1 MGSFKLSSLL
11 SPSTEENALQAR
23 LERLTSPRTFEL
35 LEGEEMSTSSFVR
48 SISHIVI
55 SSKPAA
61 EDPGAF
67 RSVRFGTSEQ
77 SQVFPFNAVKTSI
90 YTAYNFLP
98 KNLFKQFT
106 RFSNVYFLVITVL
119 QLLPQVTSSNGVPTM
134 VVPLMFI
141 IVVSGVRDILEDVQ
155 RHRAD
160 AEQNRAQ
167 VRKFTFADG
176 KAGAF
181 HAATC
186 EQLKVGELV
195 RVAENEELPAD
206 IVLVASGSPNGQ
218 CYVMTANLDGESSL
232 KPRFVQPDL
241 CRPPYRDCFSSD
253 GQHVMSQATTLLPGV
268 HIECEPPNRC
278 IDKFK
283 GTLVLTE
290 SRSTSLDISHVLL
303 RGTHLKDTPWV
314 IGVVIYTGD
323 DTRVRQN
330 ASETPIKA
338 SWLSHFIN
346 QITVWIV
353 VVQIIILI
361 IAVAVEAQL
370 VGSPRV
376 QQNPYIPDDIKDSTF
391 VDFVWLFL
399 AYMLLFSN
407 FVPISLQVTIDFT
420 RYFQARAITNDPGMR
435 LTPIRSSLIAT
446 SDAADKKHVVCVQSS
461 ELNEELGLVE
471 HIFTDKT
478 GTLTCNRMSF
488 RSCHVDGETFD
499 FDEKDGSLLAL
510 EQAVDDTILGAADE
524 DAQRPSRRRNTI
536 TLSSFPFKSTPM
548 QRFLLNLAVN
558 NSIWPSAPS
567 AAQAP
572 SKPTKPVAM
581 EYAGPSP
588 DERALVIA
596 AAQAGVELRG
606 RNNTRVMVRVH
617 GKDAEMEILH
627 SFEFTSD
634 RKKSSILCRESSGRI
649 VLMSKGADSVILEA
663 LSESANK
670 PSAVLEAK
678 EQMKTYSANGLRVLC
693 IAEREVSADE
703 FRSWNSRYLALKNNS
718 TRGASEEELAQVISG
733 LERRLVLVGVS
744 AIEDKIQDGVP
755 EALEK
760 FRAAGIKVWMLTGDR
775 ADTATNV
782 AHAVRLVSA
791 EMRLL
796 RLCESTWAEG
806 SKHEAIDFLHRELRK
821 AREEGE
827 VGGAESITS
836 SVLAKS
842 GAARPGLALLIDD
855 KVVEAVTGFGLEKE
869 FLELCMQCESV
880 LCARISPKQK
890 ELIVGMVRSFC
901 PNKVTLSIGDGAN
914 DVPMIQGAHIGVGIA
929 GEEGHQASDASDYS
943 LPAFRFLQRLV
954 LVHGRAMNRRI
965 AVLTLYVFYKN
976 VLLVLPQF
984 FFGAYCLYS
993 GQSTYFDTLLQLF
1006 NIGFTALP
1014 VLVFSV
1020 QDDDI
1025 SARTVLFYPRL
1036 YQDGYHH
1043 VFLNRKRFAYWM
1055 FEAVIGSALI
1065 ILVPA
1070 ELLPLA
1076 PWSGTGRD
1084 NDLWAL
1090 GMAQNL
1096 AVVVLASARL
1106 LIEATS
1112 SSRILVLLAAA
1123 SVLFWWVVT
1132 FAISSMAAF
1141 GREFYGILYV
1151 GAITNALLLTLFCSV
1166 TGLAAAFVRKAWH
1179 VFFAPEPRTI
1189 CRERDQ
1195 MLIDFSKKKSFETI
1209 FPIDQ
1214 EAM

>member
-1 MGSFKLSSLL
+1 MGSFQRSARF
-11 SPSTEENALQAR
+11 SPSTEENSLQTR
-23 LERLTSPRTFEL
+23 LERLTSPRKFEL
-35 LEGEEMSTSSFVR
+35 LEGEDDMSTNSFVS

-55 SSKPAA
+55 ASKPTIE
-61 EDPGAF
+61 EDSTAF
-67 RSVRFGTSEQ
+67 RSVLFGSSEQ
-77 SQVFPFNAVKTSI
+77 SHVFPSNAVKTAI
-90 YTAYNFLP
+90 YTPYNFLP
-98 KNLFKQFT
+98 KNSFKQFT

-134 VVPLMFI
+134 VVPLLFI
-141 IVVSGVRDILEDVQ
+141 IVVSGVRDIMEDVQ

-160 AEQNRAQ
+160 TEQNRAP
-167 VRKFTFADG
+167 VRMFAFVDG
-176 KAGAF
+176 KAGDF
-181 HAATC
+181 NPTTC
-186 EQLKVGELV
+186 QELKVGELV
-195 RVAENEELPAD
+195 RIGENEEVPAD

-218 CYVMTANLDGESSL
+218 CYVMTANLDGEPSL
-232 KPRFVQPDL
+232 KPRFVQPEL
-241 CRPPYRDCFSSD
+241 CRPPYRDCFSND
-253 GQHVMSQATTLLPGV
+253 GKHVTSQATNLLPSV
-268 HIECEPPNRC
+268 RIECEPPNRC

-283 GTLVLTE
+283 GTLVLRET
-290 SRSTSLDISHVLL
+290 RSTSLDISHVLL

-314 IGVVIYTGD
+314 VGIIIYTGD

-353 VVQIIILI
+353 VVQILILI
-361 IAVAVEAQL
+361 VAVVVEAQL
-370 VGSPRV
+370 VGSPSV
-376 QQNPYIPDDIKDSTF
+376 QRNPYIPDDIKDSTF

-420 RYFQARAITNDPGMR
+420 RYFQARAISNDPGMR
-435 LTPIRSSLIAT
+435 LYSSSPSSLTIDHAT
-446 SDAADKKHVVCVQSS
+446 DKKHVVCVQSS

-499 FDEKDGSLLAL
+499 FDEKDGSLLIL
-510 EQAVDDTILGAADE
+510 EQAVNETMLDE
-524 DAQRPSRRRNTI
+524 DAEEKPTRRRNTVS
-536 TLSSFPFKSTPM
+536 LSSFPLRSTPM

-558 NSIWPSAPS
+558 NSIWPSATS
-567 AAQAP
+567 TDQG
-572 SKPTKPVAM
+572 STKSMKPVPM

-606 RNNTRVMVRVH
+606 RSNTRVMVRVT
-617 GKDAEMEILH
+617 GKDAEMEVLH

-634 RKKSSILCRESSGRI
+634 RKKSSILCQESSGRI
-649 VLMSKGADSVILEA
+649 VLMSKGADSVILQA
-663 LSESANK
+663 LSESANR
-670 PSAVLEAK
+670 PSAILQAK
-678 EQMKTYSANGLRVLC
+678 EQMKAYSANGLRVLC
-693 IAEREVSADE
+693 IAEREVSDDE
-703 FRSWNSRYLALKNNS
+703 YRSWNSRYLALKNNS
-718 TRGASEEELAQVISG
+718 TRGASEEEVAQVISE
-733 LERRLVLVGVS
+733 LERRLVFVGVS
-744 AIEDKIQDGVP
+744 AIEDKIQEGVP

-782 AHAVRLVSA
+782 AHAVRLVSSD
-791 EMRLL
+791 MRLL
-796 RLCESTWAEG
+796 RLCEGSWVEG
-806 SKHEAIDFLHRELRK
+806 SKQEALDFLQKELRK
-821 AREEGE
+821 SREEGE
-827 VGGAESITS
+827 VNSIAS

-842 GAARPGLALLIDD
+842 SVSRPGLALLIDD
-855 KVVEAVTGFGLEKE
+855 LVVDAVTDFSIEKE

-880 LCARISPKQK
+880 ICARISPKQK
-890 ELIVGMVRSFC
+890 ELIVAMVRSFC

-943 LPAFRFLQRLV
+943 LPGFRFLQRLV

-1020 QDDDI
+1020 RDDDI
-1025 SARTVLFYPRL
+1025 SARTVLFYPKL
-1036 YQDGYHH
+1036 YQDGYNH

-1055 FEAVIGSALI
+1055 LEAVIGSALI

-1076 PWSGTGRD
+1076 SWSGTGKD

-1096 AVVVLASARL
+1096 AVVVLASSRL
-1106 LIEATS
+1106 LVEATS
-1112 SSRILVLLAAA
+1112 SLRVLLLLSIA

-1132 FAISSMAAF
+1132 YVISNMIAF

-1151 GAITNALLLTLFCSV
+1151 GALTNALLLTLFCCI
-1166 TGLAAAFVRKAWH
+1166 TGLAAAFVPKVWH

-1195 MLIDFSKKKSFETI
+1195 MLVDSSKKKSFETI

-1214 EAM
+1214 ENN

>member
-1 MGSFKLSSLL
+1 
-11 SPSTEENALQAR
+11 
-23 LERLTSPRTFEL
+23 
-35 LEGEEMSTSSFVR
+35 MSTSTNSFVS
-48 SISHIVI
+48 SISHIII
-55 SSKPAA
+55 SSKPTIGD
-61 EDPGAF
+61 EPDVF
-67 RSVRFGTSEQ
+67 RSVLVGSSEQ
-77 SQVFPFNAVKTSI
+77 SQIFPSNAVKTAI
-90 YTAYNFLP
+90 YTPYNFLA

-134 VVPLMFI
+134 VVPLLFI
-141 IVVSGVRDILEDVQ
+141 IVVSGVRDIMEDIQ

-160 AEQNRAQ
+160 AEQNGAQ
-167 VRKFTFADG
+167 VQKFNFVDES

-181 HAATC
+181 HPATC
-186 EQLKVGELV
+186 EELKVGDMV
-195 RVAENEELPAD
+195 RVAENEEIPAD
-206 IVLVASGSPNGQ
+206 MILVASGSPNGQ

-232 KPRFVQPDL
+232 KPRFVHPEL
-241 CRPPYRDCFSSD
+241 CRQAYRDCFSSD
-253 GQHVMSQATTLLPGV
+253 GKQVTTQATTLLSSV

-283 GTLVLTE
+283 GTLVLKET
-290 SRSTSLDISHVLL
+290 RSTSLDISHVLL
-303 RGTHLKDTPWV
+303 RGTHLKDTVWV
-314 IGVVIYTGD
+314 VGVVIYTGD

-346 QITVWIV
+346 QITIWIV
-353 VVQIIILI
+353 IVQIIILI
-361 IAVAVEAQL
+361 VAVVVEAQL
-370 VGSPRV
+370 VGSSRV
-376 QQNPYIPDDIKDSTF
+376 QRNPYIPDDIKDSTF
-391 VDFVWLFL
+391 IDFVWLFL

-420 RYFQARAITNDPGMR
+420 RYFQARAITNDHGMR
-435 LTPIRSSLIAT
+435 LPTSISSLAT
-446 SDAADKKHVVCVQSS
+446 ANQAVDKKHLVCVQSS

-499 FDEKDGSLLAL
+499 FDENDGSLLSL
-510 EQAVDDTILGAADE
+510 EQAVNDTMIGPSDDEIPGKL
-524 DAQRPSRRRNTI
+524 SRRRNT
-536 TLSSFPFKSTPM
+536 TALSSFPMKSTPM

-558 NSIWPSAPS
+558 NSIYPGTSS
-567 AAQAP
+567 NTQM
-572 SKPTKPVAM
+572 SNKLSKPVAM

-596 AAQAGVELRG
+596 AAQAGVELRDRSNIHVG
-606 RNNTRVMVRVH
+606 VRVH
-617 GKDAEMEILH
+617 GIDAKMEVLH
-627 SFEFTSD
+627 FFEFTSD

-663 LSESANK
+663 LNESTNK
-670 PSAVLEAK
+670 PNTVLQAK
-678 EQMKTYSANGLRVLC
+678 DQMKTYSANGLRVLC
-693 IAEREVSADE
+693 IAEREVSAE
-703 FRSWNSRYLALKNNS
+703 EYRSWNSRYLALKS
-718 TRGASEEELAQVISG
+718 RTRGASEEELAQIISE
-733 LERRLVLVGVS
+733 LECRLVLIGVS

-782 AHAVRLVSA
+782 AHAVRLVST

-796 RLCESTWAEG
+796 RLCDSSSSWVEG
-806 SKHEAIDFLHRELRK
+806 SKQEAIDFLRRELRK
-821 AREEGE
+821 ARDEGE
-827 VGGAESITS
+827 MDGGERATN
-836 SVLAKS
+836 SVIVKKS
-842 GAARPGLALLIDD
+842 GVTRSGLALLIDD
-855 KVVEAVTGFGLEKE
+855 TVVEAVTDFGIEKE
-869 FLELCMQCESV
+869 FLKLCMECESV

-890 ELIVGMVRSFC
+890 QLIVGMVRNFC
-901 PNKVTLSIGDGAN
+901 PDKVTLSIGDGAN

-984 FFGAYCLYS
+984 FYGAYCLYS

-1014 VLVFSV
+1014 ILVFSV
-1020 QDDDI
+1020 KDDDI
-1025 SARTVLFYPRL
+1025 SARTVLSYPRL

-1055 FEAVIGSALI
+1055 LEAVVGSALV

-1076 PWSGTGRD
+1076 PWSGTGKD

-1096 AVVVLASARL
+1096 AVVVLANARL

-1112 SSRILVLLAAA
+1112 SSRTQLLVATA

-1132 FAISSMAAF
+1132 YAISSMIAF

-1151 GAITNALLLTLFCSV
+1151 GAITNALLLTLFCCIS
-1166 TGLAAAFVRKAWH
+1166 GLAAAFVPKVWKMI
-1179 VFFAPEPRTI
+1179 FAPDPRTI

-1195 MLIDFSKKKSFETI
+1195 MLVDSSKKKSFETI
-1209 FPIDQ
+1209 FPFDQ
-1214 EAM
+1214 EDS